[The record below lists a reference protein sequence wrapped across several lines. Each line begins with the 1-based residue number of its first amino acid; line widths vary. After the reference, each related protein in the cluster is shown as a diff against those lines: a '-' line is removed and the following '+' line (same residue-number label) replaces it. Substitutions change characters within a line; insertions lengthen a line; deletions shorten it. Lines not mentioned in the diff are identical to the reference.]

1 MSFGLYGRRMIK
13 SDETEV
19 TVENVVAIL
28 NKALP
33 YHWENRSEIQYLW
46 YYYRGLQPILNR
58 EKQVR
63 PEICNKIVENRAN
76 EIVSFKSGYL
86 MGEPLQY
93 VSRGNGDN
101 LSDAINQL
109 NEFVFAEEKPAK
121 DKELAD
127 WFHICGT
134 SFRMVLPDE
143 DVGEDDD
150 SPFEIYTLD
159 PRNTFVVYNNG
170 LGNKPL
176 LGVKYVVDDNGIVHY
191 SCYSDHEYFEIVE
204 SHIIKAEPHI
214 LGDIP
219 IIEYPLNIARIGAF
233 ELVIPL
239 LDAINLTDSNRQDGV
254 EQFIQALMLFH
265 NVDISSD
272 DYEKLREEGAI
283 KFRDIDPQL
292 KAEVAYLTST
302 LNQGETQTLVD
313 HMYQTV
319 LTICGMPNRN
329 GGTSTSDTGSAVIM
343 RDGWSAAEARAKDSE
358 LMFKKSERIFL
369 KLILNICK
377 TLKGMD
383 LKVCNIE
390 IRFTRRN
397 YENIL
402 QKAQVLDLML
412 KNSKIHPRLAFEH
425 CGLFVDSDLAYT
437 LSAEYEEEQEKQLK
451 EAQQWLNG
459 SKEAQEW
466 FERTKRVIELKSK
479 RKPSQFEVFHH
490 LNKVRKEVT
499 DLLLR
504 DFGYSKRKAAQRLEK
519 KFSGRSYEEL
529 TDVEKEIYDHFRKQQ
544 EAFDTWFIEDERKA
558 VVDCLRSIGE
568 HVYTAN
574 SIYPTYYEEL
584 VERRVHQDLAIGQ
597 CYRLVQ
603 ELQYAIETLPVDVN
617 TFLRFGEDIQREIDL
632 IKGWRKSD
640 NKFKGAISATAANF
654 ANVNNN
660 GNANNNNASNSN
672 GVRPDFDTSIK

>member
-1 MSFGLYGRRMIK
+1 MSKPLFGRRMIT

-19 TVENVVAIL
+19 NIGNVAAIL
-28 NKALP
+28 RKALLT
-33 YHWENRSEIQYLW
+33 HWKNRDEIEYLW
-46 YYYRGLQPILNR
+46 NYYKGRQPILSR
-58 EKQVR
+58 QKCIR
-63 PEICNKIVENRAN
+63 PEIKNMIVENRAN

-93 VSRGNGDN
+93 VSRGNAEN
-101 LSDAINQL
+101 IADAINQL

-143 DVGEDDD
+143 KGREDE

-159 PRNTFVVYNNG
+159 PRNTFVVYHNG

-176 LGVKYVVDDNGIVHY
+176 LGVKYGVDENGLAHY
-191 SCYSDHEYFEIVE
+191 NCYSDTEFFEIVE
-204 SHIIKAEPHI
+204 GKVVKYDTHI

-239 LDAINLTDSNRQDGV
+239 LDAINLTDSNRLDGV

-265 NVDISSD
+265 NVDISSE
-272 DYEKLREEGAI
+272 DYHRLREEGAI
-283 KFRDIDPQL
+283 KFKDVDPQL
-292 KAEVAYLTST
+292 KAEVSYLINN
-302 LNQGETQTLVD
+302 LNQAETQTLVD
-313 HMYQTV
+313 HMYEVV

-329 GGTSTSDTGSAVIM
+329 GGSSTSDTGSAVIM

-369 KLILNICK
+369 RLILNICH
-377 TLKGMD
+377 TIRDMS

-412 KNSKIHPRLAFEH
+412 KNNKIHPRLAFEH

-437 LSAEYEEEQEKQLK
+437 LSAEYAEEQERK
-451 EAQQWLNG
+451 
-459 SKEAQEW
+459 AQEQ
-466 FERTKRVIELKSK
+466 FEQQMKLKQQQGGNNDDSGNYK
-479 RKPSQFEVFHH
+479 GNEGADRNPSQ
-490 LNKVRKEVT
+490 
-499 DLLLR
+499 
-504 DFGYSKRKAAQRLEK
+504 A
-519 KFSGRSYEEL
+519 
-529 TDVEKEIYDHFRKQQ
+529 RKQGG
-544 EAFDTWFIEDERKA
+544 
-558 VVDCLRSIGE
+558 S
-568 HVYTAN
+568 
-574 SIYPTYYEEL
+574 
-584 VERRVHQDLAIGQ
+584 
-597 CYRLVQ
+597 
-603 ELQYAIETLPVDVN
+603 
-617 TFLRFGEDIQREIDL
+617 
-632 IKGWRKSD
+632 SD
-640 NKFKGAISATAANF
+640 
-654 ANVNNN
+654 
-660 GNANNNNASNSN
+660 
-672 GVRPDFDTSIK
+672 